1 MDKPTLLTT
10 FRSLQKCGNTKN
22 KFQLNKKNMSEEQNI
37 NEPQQ
42 PTFLQGA
49 VRRRAVIID
58 TCDGCP
64 FINIDDG
71 YDERKWGKTWCDKL
85 DRELKTVKIPED
97 CPLPFA

>member
-1 MDKPTLLTT
+1 MTKIKDTLSNEAQPAIVKPL
-10 FRSLQKCGNTKN
+10 
-22 KFQLNKKNMSEEQNI
+22 
-37 NEPQQ
+37 
-42 PTFLQGA
+42 
-49 VRRRAVIID
+49 VRRRAVVID

-85 DRELKTVKIPED
+85 DRELKTVEIPDD